1 MGAIAETVADPAGL
15 GAAFLRAK
23 AAAKTSA
30 IVMEANPCEGWT
42 THGHAWEIGTAC
54 LSDTAS
60 VRDKHA
66 EMEAGHDRQGQ
77 GV

>member
-1 MGAIAETVADPAGL
+1 
-15 GAAFLRAK
+15 
-23 AAAKTSA
+23 
-30 IVMEANPCEGWT
+30 MEANPCEGWT
-42 THGHAWEIGTAC
+42 AHGHAWEIGTAC